1 MSTFPTAFWKKQ
13 PAAEAVGVGTTLT
26 WETGLAWS
34 YDVSDPDV
42 GDTLPFPTRNNTV
55 ASNGGNLTSF
65 PFPVDIGYG
74 EEEYYLSYTSATTV
88 FNMGTHSNY
97 SDQVFYGWYLTGG
110 YDQGGENDTSSI
122 HESHPWK
129 VGDLSAR
136 IDFEADLQ
144 TAYWS
149 GDDIVGY
156 DLVQKYNP
164 FIQSGSATG
173 SFTLDSTSDLTISV
187 SGLGQD
193 KGFLFARSEYYESMA
208 LFLYNGST
216 EELIC
221 SGRAPEDSRHLL
233 YGVMDGYGLFSNYDV
248 QQVKLYAGSDLESIV
263 NYQGRHGGTVD
274 EDYGAIRNN
283 TNEFVDQDNRV
294 SYVNS
299 NGTGVFEK
307 IGLGAGDYQIRIRVS
322 TMDGD
327 LNSGA
332 FYGFT
337 FSFS

>member
-13 PAAEAVGVGTTLT
+13 PAEEAVGVGTTIT
-26 WETGLAWS
+26 WETGLSWS
-34 YDVSDPDV
+34 YDTTDEAV
-42 GDTLPFPTRNNTV
+42 GVTSPFPIKGT
-55 ASNGGNLTSF
+55 TSF
-65 PFPVDIGYG
+65 PFVVDIDGYG
-74 EEEYYLSYTSATTV
+74 EEEYYSSYGTATTTI
-88 FNMGTHSNY
+88 NKGTDGTRFA
-97 SDQVFYGWYLTGG
+97 DQVFYAWYLTGG
-110 YDQGGENDTSSI
+110 YDDAGENDTSSI

-136 IDFEADLQ
+136 IDFEADYI
-144 TAYWS
+144 TAFWS
-149 GDDIVGY
+149 GIQPSY
-156 DLVQKYNP
+156 DVWTKYNQ

-173 SFTLDSTSDLTISV
+173 SFTLGSTSNLTISV

-193 KGFLFARSEYYESMA
+193 KNRNTQWADAYDTMTLH
-208 LFLYNGST
+208 LYNGST

-221 SGRAPEDSRHLL
+221 SGRAPEDNRNLL
-233 YGVMDGYGLFSNYDV
+233 EEELGWYYNYDM
-248 QQVKLYAGSDLESIV
+248 QQVKLYSGSDLENIV

-274 EDYGAIRNN
+274 EYYGAIRNN
-283 TNEFVDQDNRV
+283 TDEFVDQDNRV

-307 IGLGAGDYQIRIRVS
+307 IGLGAGDYQIRIRAS
-322 TMDGD
+322 SIDGD
-327 LNSGA
+327 LTSGA